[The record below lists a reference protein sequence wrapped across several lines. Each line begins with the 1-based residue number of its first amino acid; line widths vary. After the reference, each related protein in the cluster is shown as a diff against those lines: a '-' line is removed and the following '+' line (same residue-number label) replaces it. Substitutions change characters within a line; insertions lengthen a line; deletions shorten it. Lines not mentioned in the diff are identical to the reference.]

1 MHASTR
7 QLFRSQ
13 SVQCQPKGSNA
24 LELVLNEKGSAK
36 LCREVATLSRADR
49 ARLMALIQEGFRA
62 VREGQDPEAIAA
74 LIRSEVK
81 FNVR

>member
-1 MHASTR
+1 MHASTK

-36 LCREVATLSRADR
+36 LCREITTLSRADR
-49 ARLMALIQEGFRA
+49 ARLMALVREGMLA
-62 VREGQDPEAIAA
+62 VREGADPDAIAQV
-74 LIRSEVK
+74 IRSEVK
-81 FNVR
+81 FHVR